1 MKKNNLGF
9 MLAELV
15 IVSGVVI
22 VAIFS
27 LYAGFSTVFVQYKEQ
42 SKYYSADAMY
52 MARNMMTFFIDE
64 NKMNGM
70 IFKLKSTNYL
80 DISNCADLNI
90 YNNDKEKNICNDL
103 KNVYNVNKMFFI
115 KKSGVFNLQ
124 SLNINQT
131 FKDYLKFFNN
141 NESSIIDNKEHYYIL
156 VETNNLYYG
165 SIKIS

>member
-27 LYAGFSTVFVQYKEQ
+27 LYAGFSNVFVQFKEQ

-64 NKMNGM
+64 NKMNTM
-70 IFKLKSTNYL
+70 ISKIGVTNFL

-90 YNNDKEKNICNDL
+90 YNEEKETNICNDL
-103 KNVYNVNKMFFI
+103 KNVYNVNKMFFV
-115 KKSGVFNLQ
+115 KKSGISTLQ
-124 SLNINQT
+124 SSDINQT
-131 FKDYLKFFNN
+131 FKDYINFFDN
-141 NESSIIDNKEHYYIL
+141 NESSMTDSGEHYYIM
-156 VETNNLYYG
+156 VETTDLYYG